1 MSNAK
6 YKLARGSQVRE
17 EDFGL
22 LFYRM
27 DGPRLYFISSGD
39 LISPDFFDGV
49 MTLEEWIDK
58 NKRNYIGRTKV
69 SELLK
74 TLDRLSEKGVII
86 EC

>member
-1 MSNAK
+1 MLNTK

-27 DGPRLYFISSGD
+27 NGPRLYFISSGD
-39 LISPDFFDGV
+39 LIAPDFFEGV

-58 NKRNYIGRTKV
+58 KSKNYIGEAKV
-69 SELLK
+69 SELEKMLCQ
-74 TLDRLSEKGVII
+74 LSEKGVIV

>member
-1 MSNAK
+1 MNTK

-27 DGPRLYFISSGD
+27 NGPRLFFISSGD
-39 LISPDFFDGV
+39 LISPDFFNGDD
-49 MTLEEWIDK
+49 TLEEWIEKK
-58 NKRNYIGRTKV
+58 NKNDISKTRI
-69 SELLK
+69 SELTKIL
-74 TLDRLSEKGVII
+74 TQLSEKGVIV

>member
-1 MSNAK
+1 MNTK
-6 YKLARGSQVRE
+6 YILARGSQVRE

-27 DGPRLYFISSGD
+27 NGPRLYFISSGD

-58 NKRNYIGRTKV
+58 DKKNYIGEAKV
-69 SELLK
+69 SELKKMLG
-74 TLDRLSEKGVII
+74 RLSEKGVIVA
-86 EC
+86 C